1 MRKVL
6 AILREPR
13 FSPNSVDKD
22 RAIMESVV
30 RRLEGDVALVDE
42 SSLTSLGHYDL
53 ILSMARLPRTLE
65 WLKDAEAQGCRVVN
79 SGHAVAR
86 CRRSK
91 LEMLMREN
99 KIPMP
104 PLGGHDGY
112 WLKRGDAAAQNRDDV
127 VYCANSHIL
136 EAQRRLFA
144 GRRITDCVV
153 SSHVKGDLVK
163 FYAMGEAFFKFYYP
177 GDGLPSKFGNEALNG
192 RPHHY
197 PFDVEAFRSDA
208 KKMASLVGIQ
218 VYGGDAIVDE
228 RGRYYIIDFNDWPS
242 FAPCREEAAAE
253 IVKLVK
259 E

>member
-65 WLKDAEAQGCRVVN
+65 WLKDVEAQGCRVVN
-79 SGHAVAR
+79 SGYAVAR

-104 PLGGHDGY
+104 PLDGHDGY

-136 EAQRRLFA
+136 EAQRR
-144 GRRITDCVV
+144 
-153 SSHVKGDLVK
+153 
-163 FYAMGEAFFKFYYP
+163 P
-177 GDGLPSKFGNEALNG
+177 GNHRL
-192 RPHHY
+192 
-197 PFDVEAFRSDA
+197 
-208 KKMASLVGIQ
+208 
-218 VYGGDAIVDE
+218 
-228 RGRYYIIDFNDWPS
+228 RG
-242 FAPCREEAAAE
+242 
-253 IVKLVK
+253 K
-259 E
+259 